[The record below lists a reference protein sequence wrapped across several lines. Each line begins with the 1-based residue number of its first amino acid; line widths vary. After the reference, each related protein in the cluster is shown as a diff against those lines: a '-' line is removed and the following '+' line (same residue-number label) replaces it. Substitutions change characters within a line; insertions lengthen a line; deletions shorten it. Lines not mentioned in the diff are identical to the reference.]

1 MSIYF
6 EKPQKHPIDT
16 SNWKMFR
23 VGDLFEIE
31 NGKASSSNNKPGSI
45 ALINAGGTNQG
56 VLGKFDIEAPYVNKI
71 TIVGQGDGAS
81 GVAFYH
87 DYPFNATSCVRVLT
101 EKFEGLT
108 KYNAA
113 FLCAIFTKLFHES
126 GKYNFSYGL
135 SQSRLKSEQIP
146 LPVDSNGNP
155 DWAWMDKAARDI
167 EERSILIQAIKQN
180 RKRE

>member
-23 VGDLFEIE
+23 VGDLFEITGTKTTKHKE
-31 NGKASSSNNKPGSI
+31 TFDKSETNCYPYITTAATNNGCCGW
-45 ALINAGGTNQG
+45 TNIWTEKG
-56 VLGKFDIEAPYVNKI
+56 NVLTVDSAVLGKVFYQPNNF
-71 TIVGQGDGAS
+71 TAS
-81 GVAFYH
+81 DHVEKLI
-87 DYPFNATSCVRVLT
+87 P
-101 EKFEGLT
+101 KFEMT
-108 KYNAA
+108 KYIAA
-113 FLCAIFTKLFHES
+113 FLVAILDKNGQNL
-126 GKYNFSYGL
+126 GYSYAKKR
-135 SQSRLKSEQIP
+135 SQKAQKSEQIP

-180 RKRE
+180 RK